1 MPNTLETGAVIR
13 DIEEISEM
21 RAVEGLQ
28 KEVWRCADRDIL
40 PALALIPSVE
50 VGGILVGAF
59 DGGELVGF
67 AYGFV
72 GLEGG
77 RPIIHSDMLA
87 VKPAYRGRGLGYRL
101 KLAQRERALARGVS
115 TMTWT
120 FDPLQSRNAHLNF
133 AKLGVVA
140 QHYKVNFYGEETSSF
155 LHQQTGTDRLWV
167 CWPLTS
173 ERVRKRLERGPG
185 SHIAGVPGGVTRL
198 VSAGAGG
205 APQMSDRYES
215 EASGQL
221 LIEIPRDIMAMQQQN
236 PVMALTW
243 RDATRRA
250 FVGALAAGFVVEE
263 FYHLTAGGRG
273 GGAYLLLRR
282 PGVAEARRAP

>member
-1 MPNTLETGAVIR
+1 MPNTLETGVVVR

-21 RAVEGLQ
+21 RDVERLQ
-28 KEVWRCADRDIL
+28 KEVWRCADRDVV

-59 DGGELVGF
+59 DRGELVGF

-72 GLEGG
+72 GLEAG

-87 VKPAYRGRGLGYRL
+87 VRPAYRGRGLGYRL

-120 FDPLQSRNAHLNF
+120 FDPLQARNAHLNF

-140 QHYKVNFYGEETSSF
+140 GRYCVNFYGEETSSF
-155 LHQQTGTDRLWV
+155 LHQHTGTDRLWV
-167 CWPLTS
+167 RWDLTS
-173 ERVRKRLERGPG
+173 ERVRRRLERAPG
-185 SHIAGVPGGVTRL
+185 SGPSDVPARVKRL
-198 VSAGAGG
+198 VSAVASG
-205 APQMSDRYES
+205 APRVSDLRGG
-215 EASGQL
+215 EAPGQL
-221 LIEIPRDIMAMQQQN
+221 LIEIPGDIAALQQRSPAMA
-236 PVMALTW
+236 VAW

-250 FVGALAAGFVVEE
+250 FVEALAAGFVVEE
-263 FYHLTAGGRG
+263 FYRLAAGGRG
-273 GGAYLLLRR
+273 GGAYLLRR
-282 PGVAEARRAP
+282 RDND

>member
-13 DIEEISEM
+13 DIEELSEM
-21 RAVEGLQ
+21 RAVEELQ
-28 KEVWRCADRDIL
+28 KEVWRCADRDVV

-87 VKPAYRGRGLGYRL
+87 VKPACRGRGLGYRL

-115 TMTWT
+115 AMTWT

-140 QHYKVNFYGEETSSF
+140 EHYKVNFYGEETSSF
-155 LHQQTGTDRLWV
+155 LHRQTGTDRLWV
-167 CWPLTS
+167 CWRLTS
-173 ERVRKRLERGPG
+173 ERVRKRLEREPG
-185 SHIAGVPGGVTRL
+185 GRASCVPAGVKRL

-205 APQMSDRYES
+205 APRVSDLGEG
-215 EASGQL
+215 EAAGQL
-221 LIEIPRDIMAMQQQN
+221 LIEIPGDIVALQRQN
-236 PVMALTW
+236 LPMALAW

-250 FVGALAAGFVVEE
+250 FVRALAAGFVVEE
-263 FYHLTAGGRG
+263 FYRPAADGRD
-273 GGAYLLLRR
+273 GGAYLLRR
-282 PGVAEARRAP
+282 PDVAGA